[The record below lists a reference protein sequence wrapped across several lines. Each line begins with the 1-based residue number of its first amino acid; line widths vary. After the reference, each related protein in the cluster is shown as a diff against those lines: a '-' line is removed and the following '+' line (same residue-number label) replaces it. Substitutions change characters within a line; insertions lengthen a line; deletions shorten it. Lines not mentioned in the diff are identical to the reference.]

1 MIPIRDTIPSRT
13 FPYVTILLII
23 LNGLIFIFEVSLGDS
38 LKEFIRVM
46 GLVPDRYFGLAQAPT
61 SNIIERYSPFLTSIF
76 LHGGWFHV
84 LWNMWY
90 LWIFGD
96 NVEDH
101 FGHFN
106 FFLFYILCGILAG
119 LVHVYVNPA
128 SSVPTIGASGAIA
141 GVMGAYFILYP
152 RSRILTIIPLFLI
165 FPIIH
170 IPAAIFLAIWF
181 FMQFISGTLSLGAS
195 AAYSGVAWW
204 AHIGGFVAGVLV
216 IILIFPRKRA
226 YREI

>member
-13 FPYVTILLII
+13 FPYVTILLIVV
-23 LNGLIFIFEVSLGDS
+23 NGVIFLFEVSLGDA
-38 LKEFIRVM
+38 LHNFINVM
-46 GLVPDRYFGLAQAPT
+46 GLVPDRYFGLAQAPA
-61 SNIIERYSPFLTSIF
+61 SNIFERFFPFVTSVF

-106 FFLFYILCGILAG
+106 FFLFYIFCGILAG
-119 LVHVYVNPA
+119 AVHIYMNPA

-141 GVMGAYFILYP
+141 GVMGAYFVLYP
-152 RSRILTIIPLFLI
+152 HSRILTIIPLFLI

-170 IPAAIFLAIWF
+170 IPASIFLAIWF
-181 FMQFISGTLSLGAS
+181 FMQFISGTLSLGAHE
-195 AAYSGVAWW
+195 AYSGVAWW
-204 AHIGGFVAGVLV
+204 AHVGGFVAGILAIV
-216 IILIFPRKRA
+216 LIFPRKKYA
-226 YREI
+226 RES